1 MALPIWKWDARVGRG
16 PQGQR
21 SGHRR
26 LPREAA
32 EEGQDLAALA
42 RGHLALFSLP
52 VSGPVGVL
60 TGNPETVLKGLRGSG
75 LGTQMWGVPC
85 ACPLLGRKKEPAPH
99 AVSTGRLHLGV
110 RSLYA

>member
-1 MALPIWKWDARVGRG
+1 MEVGC
-16 PQGQR
+16 QGGEGSPRPDVRTQEA
-21 SGHRR
+21 
-26 LPREAA
+26 PREAA

-42 RGHLALFSLP
+42 LGHLALFSLP
-52 VSGPVGVL
+52 VSGPLGVL
-60 TGNPETVLKGLRGSG
+60 TGNPETVFEGLRGSG

-85 ACPLLGRKKEPAPH
+85 ACPLLGRRKEPAPH